1 MSTERAHALLSPSSS
16 SRWIACTPS
25 ARLEDKFPGEDTLAT
40 IEGTRAHAWAEYQL
54 CLSQGLRDGV
64 ANREDLYEDDLDMVT
79 YAEGYAEFVGGLV
92 SIARANTPDAELIT
106 EVPLDLSAYVPGGF
120 GTADAIIVGDGCLY
134 VIDYKYGKGV
144 SVSADHNPQ
153 MMLYALGALDL
164 FEMAYDIRTIS
175 LTIYQPRIGNI
186 STCDI
191 TVEELKRWSEE
202 VLKPAAKKA
211 FAGEGETVTGPHCR
225 FCRASAVCRQQA
237 LEAVSLFERL
247 SGKSGDSLSSDEV
260 AEVLA
265 VKEKMT
271 SWLKSVEDYALKQA
285 VAGEPL
291 PGYKLVAG
299 RSLRRYTDAD
309 AVASRL
315 IDNGYDA
322 ALIYRPRELLTIT
335 EMEKL
340 LKKSN
345 FSKLLGDLVEKPE
358 GKPTLVPDS
367 DPRPPI
373 STTTNAIKDF
383 ENID

>member
-1 MSTERAHALLSPSSS
+1 
-16 SRWIACTPS
+16 
-25 ARLEDKFPGEDTLAT
+25 
-40 IEGTRAHAWAEYQL
+40 
-54 CLSQGLRDGV
+54 
-64 ANREDLYEDDLDMVT
+64 
-79 YAEGYAEFVGGLV
+79 
-92 SIARANTPDAELIT
+92 
-106 EVPLDLSAYVPGGF
+106 
-120 GTADAIIVGDGCLY
+120 
-134 VIDYKYGKGV
+134 
-144 SVSADHNPQ
+144 
-153 MMLYALGALDL
+153 
-164 FEMAYDIRTIS
+164 
-175 LTIYQPRIGNI
+175 
-186 STCDI
+186 
-191 TVEELKRWSEE
+191 
-202 VLKPAAKKA
+202 
-211 FAGEGETVTGPHCR
+211 
-225 FCRASAVCRQQA
+225 
-237 LEAVSLFERL
+237 
-247 SGKSGDSLSSDEV
+247 
-260 AEVLA
+260 
-265 VKEKMT
+265 MT